1 MKVKIKKLTD
11 EAVIP
16 KKSHSSDAGFDL
28 TATSVRIDPTGFCEI
43 GTSIAIEIPE
53 NHVGLL
59 FPRSSISK
67 INMTLSN
74 SVGVIDS
81 HYRGEI
87 KLRFKPSMS
96 GKGAYV
102 VGDRVAQLIILPYP
116 EVEFEEVTEL
126 DETDRNSGAF
136 GSSGD

>member
-1 MKVKIKKLTD
+1 MKIKIKKLTD

-28 TATSVRIDPTGFCEI
+28 TATSVRIDSKGFCEI

-67 INMTLSN
+67 INMQLCN
-74 SVGVIDS
+74 AVGVLDS
-81 HYRGEI
+81 SYRGEI
-87 KLRFKPSMS
+87 KFRFKPSTS
-96 GKGAYV
+96 GKGSYN
-102 VGDRVAQLIILPYP
+102 VGDRIGQLIIMPFP

-126 DETDRNSGAF
+126 DETDRGSGAF
-136 GSSGD
+136 GSSNV